1 MFCSHLSQCMIQA
14 NEQANSIVAAA
25 APDGATRSN
34 SSETK
39 ERRLRYLLLAAP
51 TAAAP
56 TMGDGTNWRRL
67 RRGTGA
73 NSIKSALTT
82 TFRGVSNAAIS
93 SLHAAQARGG
103 AST

>member
-1 MFCSHLSQCMIQA
+1 MPTIQSRREIERLIRLLHLINVLHHLSQCMIQA

-25 APDGATRSN
+25 APDRATPSN

-39 ERRLRYLLLAAP
+39 ERRQRYLLLAAP

-73 NSIKSALTT
+73 NSIKSA
-82 TFRGVSNAAIS
+82 
-93 SLHAAQARGG
+93 
-103 AST
+103 